1 MSWWILQQLSPQ
13 TLIRNKCWN
22 IQKMSEAREK
32 NSIKNMEFLD
42 TETNVL
48 IFSCVWTMIQTFIF
62 IPWGV
67 QLVALIML
75 SSDQQHSSAIP
86 NVPITNKAAAVVVPK
101 PNQEPGDW
109 SCLLRSSSLIHLDLY
124 TVLQV
129 GHCFLLLFAF
139 YTHHKRNVTLLNVL
153 NFSVRWG
160 CVTWELFTFNKIEN
174 ESFIVPH
181 CYFLC
186 FMSCMQSD
194 RDPRNRMEPGK
205 YFACQ
210 GKECWKGCAGITDH
224 PKGTHISFSFFLA
237 EILVLKLRFLRGD
250 FLILVIQSL
259 L

>member
-1 MSWWILQQLSPQ
+1 MG
-13 TLIRNKCWN
+13 
-22 IQKMSEAREK
+22 
-32 NSIKNMEFLD
+32 FLD
-42 TETNVL
+42 TETNVF

-67 QLVALIML
+67 QLVALILL

-86 NVPITNKAAAVVVPK
+86 NVPITNK
-101 PNQEPGDW
+101 Q
-109 SCLLRSSSLIHLDLY
+109 RSSSGGPQAQPGAQQDRWWLVLPSKQQLIYLDLY

-129 GHCFLLLFAF
+129 GQCFLLLFAF

-153 NFSVRWG
+153 NFSVCWG

-174 ESFIVPH
+174 ESFIAPH

-237 EILVLKLRFLRGD
+237 ETLVLKLQFLRGD